1 MQENT
6 ARPVTVKDMMLAREA
21 RVMRQ
26 QALLHKWRMP
36 LLSFCFNIPGPIKSN
51 PLIRRGF
58 ALALDRVEYCLA
70 RHNISILQKEVL
82 SAHTGEEALLVCQA
96 DALQLKGLL
105 CPLEAANE
113 LGKLMDLDVIDTE
126 GLKISRSALGFPPR
140 GCLLCDQPAQ
150 VCAPARSHPVEALY
164 QKTQRILHQALQRD
178 QAQAIGQLAQQC
190 LILEALVT
198 PKPGLVD
205 QANTGAH
212 QDMSLD
218 SLIDSAFSLG
228 PFLEEAALTGMRMAD
243 QPPAHTMAALRPLG
257 LAAEKVMFQATD
269 GVNTHKGAL
278 YALGILSAAAGRLA
292 AQDKPFTPD
301 NLFDTAALMAAEEA
315 RHLPQLAEGDTVTNG
330 IRQYQRA
337 GVTGARGEAAA
348 GYPSVR
354 FTALPQ
360 LKQYL
365 AEGHSL
371 NDALAFTLLH
381 LMAVTQ
387 DTNLMKRAGQ
397 DHYQEIL
404 KQIKA
409 APPTL
414 DALRNLDQQF
424 IRQNLSPGG
433 SADLLAV
440 TCFSF
445 WLERV

>member
-1 MQENT
+1 M
-6 ARPVTVKDMMLAREA
+6 
-21 RVMRQ
+21 
-26 QALLHKWRMP
+26 
-36 LLSFCFNIPGPIKSN
+36 
-51 PLIRRGF
+51 
-58 ALALDRVEYCLA
+58 
-70 RHNISILQKEVL
+70 
-82 SAHTGEEALLVCQA
+82 CQA
-96 DALQLKGLL
+96 DALRLKGLL

-301 NLFDTAALMAAEEA
+301 NLFDTAA
-315 RHLPQLAEGDTVTNG
+315 
-330 IRQYQRA
+330 
-337 GVTGARGEAAA
+337 
-348 GYPSVR
+348 
-354 FTALPQ
+354 
-360 LKQYL
+360 
-365 AEGHSL
+365 
-371 NDALAFTLLH
+371 
-381 LMAVTQ
+381 
-387 DTNLMKRAGQ
+387 
-397 DHYQEIL
+397 
-404 KQIKA
+404 
-409 APPTL
+409 
-414 DALRNLDQQF
+414 
-424 IRQNLSPGG
+424 
-433 SADLLAV
+433 
-440 TCFSF
+440 
-445 WLERV
+445 